1 MISKKDLVG
10 TWQLESWSVGYS
22 DREEYTSPFGED
34 PKGLLM
40 YTEDDWMSASI
51 GRSDRQTLPDD
62 ISFRKIPE
70 EKLARAYLS
79 YFHYAGRYR
88 VVEGDVIHYVT
99 QSLNPNFVGSEQL
112 RHAELD
118 GHTLVLSG
126 RDTADGVVR
135 LHSLVWH
142 RLSAADSGNS

>member
-22 DREEYTSPFGED
+22 DREDFTSPFGEN
-34 PKGLLM
+34 PEGLLM
-40 YTEDDWMSASI
+40 YSGDDWMSASI
-51 GRSDRQTLPDD
+51 GRSDRQTLPGD

-88 VVEGDVIHYVT
+88 IVQGDVIHYVT
-99 QSLNPNFVGSEQL
+99 QSLNPNFVGTEQL

-118 GHTLVLSG
+118 GQTLVLSG
-126 RDTADGVVR
+126 RDTAADGVVR

-142 RLSAADSGNS
+142 RLSAVGSGD

>member
-1 MISKKDLVG
+1 MISKQDLVG

-22 DREEYTSPFGED
+22 DREDYSCPFGED
-34 PKGLLM
+34 PKGLLI

-79 YFHYAGRYR
+79 YFHYAGRYH

-126 RDTADGVVR
+126 QDTAGGVLR

-142 RLSAADSGNS
+142 RLSAAESDSA

>member
-22 DREEYTSPFGED
+22 DREDFTSPFGEN
-34 PKGLLM
+34 PEGLLM
-40 YTEDDWMSASI
+40 YSGDDWMSASI
-51 GRSDRQTLPDD
+51 GRSDRQTLPGD

-88 VVEGDVIHYVT
+88 IVEGDVIHYVT
-99 QSLNPNFVGSEQL
+99 QSLNPNFVGTEQL

-118 GHTLVLSG
+118 GQTLVLSG
-126 RDTADGVVR
+126 RDTAADGVVR

-142 RLSAADSGNS
+142 RLSAVGSGD

>member
-1 MISKKDLVG
+1 
-10 TWQLESWSVGYS
+10 
-22 DREEYTSPFGED
+22 
-34 PKGLLM
+34 M

-70 EKLARAYLS
+70 EKLALAYLS

-142 RLSAADSGNS
+142 RLSAADSGNT

>member
-1 MISKKDLVG
+1 MISKSDLVG

-34 PKGLLM
+34 PKGMLM

-51 GRSDRQTLPDD
+51 GRSDRQPLPDD

-79 YFHYAGRYR
+79 YFHYAGRFR

-126 RDTADGVVR
+126 RDMADGVAR

-142 RLSAADSGNS
+142 RLSAADIGNA